1 MSVIQ
6 FYLEDTETL
15 VYCIDDPTK
24 IRFGQIENT
33 QVSLR
38 LRGEWCWD
46 ENCPGRSET
55 LNNLDQDDQDLLNE
69 SDISIIYLG
78 RSMKYNKN
86 KYGDSMIEEGI

>member
-33 QVSLR
+33 LEVTS
-38 LRGEWCWD
+38 
-46 ENCPGRSET
+46 N
-55 LNNLDQDDQDLLNE
+55 LNE
-69 SDISIIYLG
+69 
-78 RSMKYNKN
+78 
-86 KYGDSMIEEGI
+86 